1 MSESEKCLK
10 CGQEMSTHSFTQCVI
25 DQRDQLADE
34 VSKLR
39 RDDWVGGACLHL
51 MAQHGVPIGSPE
63 LLEAKARVE
72 ALKAVTEDPH
82 ALWTNWLR
90 GTVKLPAGIGDIRQ
104 SEERAKRIEEA
115 LEMAWLVIAN
125 VSGGDWEKQ
134 SSDWQTAVAKWR
146 DEQFHPIW
154 SEVSAR
160 RAKGQP

>member
-1 MSESEKCLK
+1 MS
-10 CGQEMSTHSFTQCVI
+10 QPNPTVAEMLVEAAGEI
-25 DQRDQLADE
+25 RDQIEAA
-34 VSKLR
+34 KA
-39 RDDWVGGACLHL
+39 RDPLTIAL
-51 MAQHGVPIGSPE
+51 SE
-63 LLEAKARVE
+63 LEEAKARIAQLADQVK

-90 GTVKLPAGIGDIRQ
+90 EDVKLPAGIGDIRQ